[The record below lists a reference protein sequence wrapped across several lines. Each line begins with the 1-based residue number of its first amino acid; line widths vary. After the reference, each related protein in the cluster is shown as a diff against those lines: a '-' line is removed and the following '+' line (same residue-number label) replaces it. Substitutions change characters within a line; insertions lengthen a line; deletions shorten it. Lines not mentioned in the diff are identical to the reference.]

1 MKSYAYLHSPVGLLE
16 IAGYSDQKLPNF
28 NKLYSVVDTNKSA
41 PTIKEAFQNTA
52 SQFSSGRNYWTS
64 TSYSPEVNAKAWII
78 KFEDA
83 NDAGR
88 SKDDT
93 NYIRCVRDNH

>member
-52 SQFSSGRNYWTS
+52 SQFSGERNYWTS
-64 TSYSPEVNAKAWII
+64 TSYSPLVTAKPSDSYY
-78 KFEDA
+78 F
-83 NDAGR
+83 
-88 SKDDT
+88 ST
-93 NYIRCVRDNH
+93 TSH